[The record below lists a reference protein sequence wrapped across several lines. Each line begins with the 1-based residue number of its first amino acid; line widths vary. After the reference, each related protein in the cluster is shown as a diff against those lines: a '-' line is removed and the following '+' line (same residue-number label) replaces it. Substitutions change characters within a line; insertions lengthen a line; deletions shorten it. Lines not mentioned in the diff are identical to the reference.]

1 MKIKIPTSKEIAQWD
16 RACDSFDSLCRLVA
30 LIRQQYNY
38 AQILGDVARAHGA
51 TLKVSDPSFMGRAA
65 QALETLDSI
74 RYRIG
79 NALYAAESGELAA
92 RPTPDGTDLD
102 IVAPE
107 QLASKWEPFKV
118 NAGDVP
124 TGQLGIAPL
133 IILGIVVVVVI
144 GGIATVT
151 ALSDSYANKVSKD
164 LAIATRQAEIH
175 FCNDPNSST
184 CLAWQARQKDQ
195 DVKQT
200 QSAIDWLMGEGTGS
214 AIGKGIAGLA
224 IAGLIIWG
232 VTAWRSKP

>member
-1 MKIKIPTSKEIAQWD
+1 MEMMKPTSKEIRTWD
-16 RACDSFDSLCRLVA
+16 RAADSFDSLTRRIA
-30 LIRQQYNY
+30 LIRQQINY
-38 AQILGDVARAHGA
+38 AAMLGDVARAHGA
-51 TLKVSDPSFMGRAA
+51 AVKVADPAFMAA
-65 QALETLDSI
+65 ASTALEDLDNL
-74 RYRIG
+74 RYRLG
-79 NALYAAESGELAA
+79 LAMDAAESGELAIQ
-92 RPTPDGTDLD
+92 PTTDGSDLQV
-102 IVAPE
+102 VAPE
-107 QLASKWEPFKV
+107 SLASKWEPYTV

-133 IILGIVVVVVI
+133 IVLGIVVVVVI

-175 FCNDPNSST
+175 FCHDPNSAT
-184 CLAWQARQKDQ
+184 CLAWQARQKDK

-200 QSAIDWLMGEGTGS
+200 QSAIDWLMGEGTGK

-232 VTAWRSKP
+232 VTAWRSKS